1 MDTNNTDKRFRDKLG
16 DYAREP
22 DPQVWER
29 IETSLNAKKRRR
41 ILPVW
46 WYLGGAAA
54 VLLLGLLL
62 LNPFGDSDL
71 ETPSVTDTEI
81 RTPDAS
87 DRDNSNAVQQEN
99 AIPGSEDPG
108 LPPEDALTGSPAG
121 RGQGELPG
129 GDQSDSSGRPGGPT
143 GASQVP
149 PPAATNTVAATTTGN
164 AQTDSR
170 SESERVGR
178 QAPDP
183 DRNALAVSESPEKT
197 EIDRQTAAGNPD
209 SRDPAVVDP
218 ARTNRQ
224 DPSNLQTDTRIAA
237 VETEQEGA
245 AAVQP
250 EDGNKD
256 KISIFDAI
264 EEAEKEAVAET
275 AQNRWAV
282 GPSIAPVY
290 FNSFGNGSPISPNF
304 VANSKSGTMNLS
316 YGLTV
321 AYEVSKKLSVRS
333 GIHKVDFGYNTNE
346 VAFSP
351 NFSAVP
357 ASLIQTISY
366 SENSK
371 NVVVQSTADNRSPD
385 VNPVANEVSAPSLQR
400 EGRMT
405 QQFGYLEVPLEM
417 QYNLVDR
424 KWGLNVIGGVS
435 SLFLVD
441 NSISLDAEGAVT
453 EIGEATN
460 MNEVSFSTNVGLG
473 VFYKLN
479 SNLHVQVQPMFKY
492 HMNTFSQT
500 NGNFQPYSV
509 GVYSGVQLRF

>member
-1 MDTNNTDKRFRDKLG
+1 MDKNHTDKRFRDKLG

-22 DPQVWER
+22 DPHVWER
-29 IETSLNAKKRRR
+29 IQTSLNAKKRRR
-41 ILPVW
+41 LIPVW
-46 WYLGGAAA
+46 WYMGGAAA
-54 VLLLGLLL
+54 VLILGLLL
-62 LNPFGDSDL
+62 LNPFGESGL
-71 ETPSVTDTEI
+71 ENPAVTDTE
-81 RTPDAS
+81 TVLPDINEEE
-87 DRDNSNAVQQEN
+87 NSVQEN
-99 AIPGSEDPG
+99 NIQEDNNANREQHATTGSEDSG
-108 LPPEDALTGSPAG
+108 LPAQDAVAESPAG
-121 RGQGELPG
+121 
-129 GDQSDSSGRPGGPT
+129 GDQGVTPVTQRDSLT
-143 GASQVP
+143 GITRADSQ
-149 PPAATNTVAATTTGN
+149 
-164 AQTDSR
+164 
-170 SESERVGR
+170 SESDRAGR
-178 QAPDP
+178 QTPDP
-183 DRNALAVSESPEKT
+183 GRDAMALTETPEET
-197 EIDRQTAAGNPD
+197 EIAQQ
-209 SRDPAVVDP
+209 VDP
-218 ARTNRQ
+218 RESDAAEETRTVGQ
-224 DPSNLQTDTRIAA
+224 DLKEGISDTGIAA
-237 VETEQEGA
+237 AETRQEEEEVLPSEESETE
-245 AAVQP
+245 
-250 EDGNKD
+250 

-264 EEAEKEAVAET
+264 EEAEKEAVAESG
-275 AQNRWAV
+275 QNRWAV

-290 FNSFGNGSPISPNF
+290 YNSFGDGSPISPNF

-321 AYEVSKKLSVRS
+321 AYEVSKKLSLRS
-333 GIHKVDFGYNTNE
+333 GVHKVDFGYNTNE

-351 NFSAVP
+351 SFSAVP

-371 NVVVQSTADNRSPD
+371 NVVVQSTADNRTPNVD
-385 VNPVANEVSAPSLQR
+385 PLANEVAAPSLQR

-424 KWGLNVIGGVS
+424 KWGVNVIGGVS

-460 MNEVSFSTNVGLG
+460 MNDVSFSTNVGLG

-479 SNLHVQVQPMFKY
+479 SSLHVQVQPMFKY

-500 NGNFQPYSV
+500 NGNFQPYSI